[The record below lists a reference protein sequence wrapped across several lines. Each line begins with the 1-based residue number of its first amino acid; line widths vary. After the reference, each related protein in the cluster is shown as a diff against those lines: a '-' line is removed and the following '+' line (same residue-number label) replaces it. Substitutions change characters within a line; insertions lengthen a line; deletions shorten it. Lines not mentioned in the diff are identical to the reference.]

1 MEYAP
6 IVLFVYNRLLHTK
19 NTIQALKSNHL
30 SSESNLIIFSDSPRS
45 SEHSE
50 KVDNVRNFIK
60 SIDGF
65 KSIKIIERDRN
76 YGLANS
82 IIDGVSQVCG
92 KYGSAIVLEDDIVT
106 SPYFLTYMNDALN
119 IYKDKKEVA
128 SIHGYVYP
136 IENLPETFFL
146 RGTDCWGWATWQDRW
161 VSFEANGAK
170 LLKQLKAR
178 NLIKR
183 FDFDGAYKYSQ
194 MLEDQIKGINNSW
207 AVRWHATAFLNNQYT
222 LYPGKS
228 LVENIGNDGSGTHC
242 ETTNIFTS
250 TLFYKAVQNFPEVV
264 TDNVM
269 AYDLFR
275 DYFKKQS
282 NQTSF
287 IKRLTVF
294 IRRRLSHG
302 IKRSS

>member
-1 MEYAP
+1 LKLAP
-6 IVLFVYNRLLHTK
+6 VILFVYNRLGHTEQ
-19 NTIQALKSNHL
+19 TIQALKANKL
-30 SSESNLIIFSDSPRS
+30 SAETDLIIFSDGPRS
-45 SEHSE
+45 NAETAG
-50 KVDNVRNFIK
+50 VANVRAFIK
-60 SIDGF
+60 SIIGF
-65 KSIKIIERDRN
+65 KSVNVIEREKN

-82 IIDGVSQVCG
+82 IIDGVTRVCR
-92 KYGSAIVLEDDIVT
+92 KYGSAIILEDDIVT

-119 IYKDKKEVA
+119 IYNDKKEVA

-146 RGTDCWGWATWQDRW
+146 RGADCWGWATWQDRW
-161 VSFEANGAK
+161 VSFEANGSK

-178 NLIKR
+178 KLIKR
-183 FDFDGAYKYSQ
+183 FDFDGTYKYSQ

-207 AVRWHATAFLNNQYT
+207 AVRWHATVFLNNKYT
-222 LYPGKS
+222 LYPGRS

-242 ETTNIFTS
+242 ETTNIFSS
-250 TLFYKAVQNFPEVV
+250 TLLHKAVQHFPEVV
-264 TDNVM
+264 TDNVI

-287 IKRLTVF
+287 MKRLTVF
-294 IRRRLSHG
+294 IRRKVSLWY
-302 IKRSS
+302 